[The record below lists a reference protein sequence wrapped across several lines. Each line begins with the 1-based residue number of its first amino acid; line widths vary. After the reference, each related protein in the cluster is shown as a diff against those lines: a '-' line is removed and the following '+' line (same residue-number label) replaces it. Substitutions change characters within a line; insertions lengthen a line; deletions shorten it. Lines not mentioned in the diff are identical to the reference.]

1 MTDQG
6 SRDSDIP
13 VPHCIDGTI
22 APKSAEEACEIAT
35 GEKKHLSIFDRYLS
49 IWVALCIVVGTLVG
63 YLIPGTA
70 RILDKASTA
79 RISWPIAVLIWLM
92 IYPMMLKIDFKSI
105 LQAGK
110 KPKGVV
116 VTTASNWLVKPF
128 TMYGFASLFFLV
140 IFSPWISHSLGKQYL
155 AGAILLGA
163 APCTAMVFVWSYL
176 ADGDPAYTLIQVAVN
191 DAIILFAYAPI
202 VMFLMGVSN
211 ISIPYDTVI
220 LSVVLFV
227 VVPFTFGY
235 ISRAYLLKKKGADWF
250 ENVFLK
256 KLSNV
261 TVVALL
267 LTLIIIFIYQGKTI
281 VENPVHIILIAIPLT
296 IQTYFIFA
304 FSYGWAWLWRINFEV
319 AAPAGFIAASNFF
332 ELAVAVAISLFGLK
346 SGATLVT
353 VVGVLVEVPIMLS
366 LVWIAKKTKG
376 WVDRRHGGFSE
387 RKSDNEKE
395 PDVVSQENC

>member
-1 MTDQG
+1 MSEHEHKEGD
-6 SRDSDIP
+6 P
-13 VPHCIDGTI
+13 LPECIDVPL
-22 APKSAEEACEIAT
+22 APKSSADACEIAT

-49 IWVALCIVVGTLVG
+49 IWVALCIVAGTLIG
-63 YLIPGTA
+63 YLVPGTA
-70 RILDKASTA
+70 KVLDKASTA

-92 IYPMMLKIDFKSI
+92 IYPMMLKIDFRSI

-110 KPKGVV
+110 KPRGVI
-116 VTTASNWLVKPF
+116 VTTTSNWLVKPF

-140 IFSPWISHSLGKQYL
+140 LFSPWISHSLGKQYL

-176 ADGDPAYTLIQVAVN
+176 ADGDPAYTLIQVAIN
-191 DAIILFAYAPI
+191 DLIILFAYAPI
-202 VMFLMGVSN
+202 VMFLMGVSK

-227 VVPFTFGY
+227 VVPFAAGY
-235 ISRAYLLKKKGADWF
+235 VSRVHLLKRKGADWF

-267 LTLIIIFIYQGKTI
+267 ATLIILFIYQGKTI
-281 VENPVHIILIAIPLT
+281 VDNPWHIILIAIPLT

-319 AAPAGFIAASNFF
+319 AAPAGFVAASNFF

-353 VVGVLVEVPIMLS
+353 VVGVLEEVPIMLS
-366 LVWIAKKTKG
+366 LVWIAKRTKKY
-376 WVDRRHGGFSE
+376 VDRRSAGLSPRDEARAGE
-387 RKSDNEKE
+387 AA
-395 PDVVSQENC
+395 